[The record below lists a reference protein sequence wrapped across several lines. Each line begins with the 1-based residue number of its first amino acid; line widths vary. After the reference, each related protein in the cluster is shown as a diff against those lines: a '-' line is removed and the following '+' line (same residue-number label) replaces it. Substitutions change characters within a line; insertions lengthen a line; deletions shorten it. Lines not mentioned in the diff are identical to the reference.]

1 MRFHEGEEGEKERLE
16 RMMMMMMKA
25 TPTNDEDVNSLMK
38 VAPLLLYMH
47 CETGRQLSLYLS
59 QIECI

>member
-1 MRFHEGEEGEKERLE
+1 MRFHEGEEKRALRAYDDDDDDEGH
-16 RMMMMMMKA
+16 A
-25 TPTNDEDVNSLMK
+25 DNDEDVNSLMK
-38 VAPLLLYMH
+38 IAPLLLYMH